1 LFRNL
6 KSKIIP
12 LNENTMYLGEKRVE
26 INKLTPKR
34 WRQLFAT
41 IDTLPGLIVQVIT
54 APQEDF
60 YAYVVSACDIA
71 LEEVVKV
78 VAVLSELDEE
88 YINDNVGVDELITY
102 VTRTA
107 KRNNLA
113 ETLKNVSSLLPK
125 TK

>member
-1 LFRNL
+1 
-6 KSKIIP
+6 
-12 LNENTMYLGEKRVE
+12 MYLGEKRVE

-71 LEEVVKV
+71 LDEVVKV
-78 VAVLSELDEE
+78 VAVLSELDED
-88 YINDNVGVDELITY
+88 YINDNVGVDELVQY
-102 VTRTA
+102 LLRTS
-107 KRNNLA
+107 KRNNLN
-113 ETLKNVSSLLPK
+113 EVIKNVSSLLPK
-125 TK
+125 AE

>member
-1 LFRNL
+1 
-6 KSKIIP
+6 
-12 LNENTMYLGEKRVE
+12 MYLGEKRVE

-88 YINDNVGVDELITY
+88 YINENVGVDELITY
-102 VTRTA
+102 IARTA

-113 ETLKNVSSLLPK
+113 ETLKNVGSLLPK